1 MNANINQEVR
11 KMRRMTASELKQR
24 YAEVFGEESR
34 SNHKDYLVKRI
45 AWRLQAIEE
54 GDISEAARARAYALA
69 CDADLRVRAPRDF
82 VVPEVAPP
90 APERTVSA
98 VLDTKQ
104 DDRLPIAGTEL
115 IRRYKGKE
123 IVVTVLEDGFQY
135 EETRYRSL
143 SAIAK
148 AVTGT
153 HWNGYDFFGLVRKGG
168 SN

>member
-1 MNANINQEVR
+1 MNVNINQEVR
-11 KMRRMTASELKQR
+11 RMRRMTASELKQR
-24 YAEVFGEESR
+24 YTEVFGEESR

-45 AWRLQAIEE
+45 AWRLQVIEE
-54 GDISEAARARAYALA
+54 GDISESARARAYALA

-82 VVPEVAPP
+82 VVPEVAPS

-104 DDRLPIAGTEL
+104 DNRLPIAGTEL
-115 IRRYKGKE
+115 IRRYKGRE

-135 EETRYRSL
+135 EESRYRSL

-153 HWNGYDFFGLVRKGG
+153 HWNGYDFFGLVRKGD